1 MKYFKKEDILL
12 TDFDG
17 VFLNSQERFDEDMNG
32 EIDSKLWE
40 IYLNNLDWIKFL
52 KECEEMPGATEVFK
66 ELIEKEILKGFL
78 LQIHTI
84 PEGLAKA
91 NLIREK
97 GIYIPIYY
105 VLAPQKKS
113 LIYPPKENIIL
124 LDDKIRNAIDWEENG
139 GKAILYNCKTKKK
152 NMTYINNLSDLLK

>member
-52 KECEEMPGATEVFK
+52 KDCEEMPGATEVFK

-91 NLIREK
+91 NLIRKK

-139 GKAILYNCKTKKK
+139 GKAILYNCKIKKK